1 MTEKDLEELP
11 VLLTVGQIAEILS
24 IEKSKVYKV
33 IYKNRF
39 RILRIG
45 TKEIRVLKK
54 DFIEWINKN
63 YLNNNIYL

>member
-1 MTEKDLEELP
+1 MTEKDIEDLP

-24 IEKSKVYKV
+24 IEKSKAYKI

-54 DFIEWINKN
+54 DFMEWINRN
-63 YLNNNIYL
+63 YPNNNIFL